1 MSVIIS
7 GSAIV
12 SGSTNVGYKTST
24 DGLLLYLDAGNPN
37 SYPGGGD
44 VWYDLSSN
52 VNNSDIPPSTEYRS
66 VSSSFYTQGTLGSF
80 VRFDVPQIKSSTNV
94 ITVELVYK
102 CQSYNPQPTP
112 TAYNLIFGFNLY
124 NLMITTTNNE
134 LAYNTGH
141 GDFMTTTGLNFQ
153 TEQWKHLVCE
163 MYQYPPTI
171 DTGNN
176 KLWVNGVQQSLS
188 GGSGDGLDQDFNNG
202 TGRIAG
208 AIGWTYNYNSIGYY
222 PIFKIY
228 NRVLSQ
234 DEITN
239 NYNYY
244 KTRYPLL

>member
-1 MSVIIS
+1 
-7 GSAIV
+7 
-12 SGSTNVGYKTST
+12 
-24 DGLLLYLDAGNPN
+24 
-37 SYPGGGD
+37 
-44 VWYDLSSN
+44 
-52 VNNSDIPPSTEYRS
+52 
-66 VSSSFYTQGTLGSF
+66 
-80 VRFDVPQIKSSTNV
+80 
-94 ITVELVYK
+94 
-102 CQSYNPQPTP
+102 
-112 TAYNLIFGFNLY
+112 
-124 NLMITTTNNE
+124 MITTTNNE
-134 LAYNTGH
+134 LAYNTGR
-141 GDFMTTTGLNFQ
+141 GDFMTTSGLDFQ

-208 AIGWTYNYNSIGYY
+208 AIGWAYNYNSIGYY

-244 KTRYPLL
+244 KTRYPLP